1 MLRDLVP
8 GEDKRRDACGE
19 SITAFGPG
27 DENRFLL
34 ALTWRSFLV
43 PLHGSLAT
51 VWCGAT

>member
-1 MLRDLVP
+1 MTLFLGKINDVMRC
-8 GEDKRRDACGE
+8 RE

-34 ALTWRSFLV
+34 VLTWRSFLV

-51 VWCGAT
+51 AWCGAT